1 MTLKLKDRQRVEVR
15 CPDCGKKYAEHLEGR
30 MVFFCRK
37 CQESKEVDNRAI
49 LKE

>member
-1 MTLKLKDRQRVEVR
+1 MTTSLKQRVFTEVR